1 MDKNDITRII
11 TTAAADIKLKDYQ
24 LKVCETVVMY
34 LSQLLAQNN
43 VAHTQVELDTMQMYH
58 KVMNSDNAEQA
69 EAHFVGLADKFCQ
82 QLGLGD
88 FDSLSKKFSNYK
100 ENNDVF

>member
-1 MDKNDITRII
+1 MDENEAMRLVTSIASEMR
-11 TTAAADIKLKDYQ
+11 LKQYQ
-24 LKVCETVVMY
+24 LKVCETVILY
-34 LSQLLAQNN
+34 LSQLLAENN
-43 VAHTQVELDTMQMYH
+43 IPHTQVELDTMQMYH
-58 KVMNSDNAEQA
+58 KVMNCDNAEQA